1 MCLEIIAQIPKD
13 AKNWVGAKRLS
24 KLSGL
29 HVSKVTYEK
38 EPALHFSVNGGCS
51 CDFLDDNADW
61 NSPVW
66 LLLKDELPS
75 LEKAIAAI
83 GKESKNFR
91 FLAHWL
97 DGKAPMETLKANLKG
112 LLKDIRSNQ
121 IRNNVMYL
129 IGFGR

>member
-1 MCLEIIAQIPKD
+1 MCLEIIVQIPKEN
-13 AKNWVGAKRLS
+13 KNRVGAKRLS
-24 KLSGL
+24 ELSGL
-29 HVSKVTYEK
+29 HVSKVTYNK

-51 CDFLDDNADW
+51 CDFLYDNADW
-61 NSPVW
+61 DSPTW

-75 LEKAIAAI
+75 LEKAIAVI
-83 GKESKNFR
+83 GKESKKFL

-97 DGKAPMETLKANLKG
+97 DGEAPKETLKTNLKS

-121 IRNNVMYL
+121 IKNNFLYL